1 MSRAAP
7 ASAPVADDANG
18 PMLADTVFGDQ
29 LSEYVRAG
37 YQALYVPTSE
47 EKRVE
52 KEVVRTA
59 KKLQMSVFTWD
70 HFEGFQL
77 SGEGQAVPQEFANDK
92 YRDPATAL
100 RALSDAKWPNKCI
113 FVMRDLPDFFVNPV
127 VRRAFR
133 SIVESV
139 RLNNERRR
147 CPMVITSPSLD
158 IHKNLRSCMTV
169 LEFSL
174 PDEGKL
180 QNVFN
185 YVRESA
191 SLGTNDPSKTAC
203 SDDLRDAIVAN
214 LLGLTAAEA
223 ENTLSKCLVRY
234 KGFTP
239 DMLKLIKDEKAQ
251 IIRKGEVLTYIH
263 EEVVASRNE
272 IGGYDNFLEFVGRR
286 ALAYGRDARAARL
299 DYPKGA
305 VLLGVPGTGKSMVA
319 LATGRL
325 LNLPVYIMDVG
336 AVFGSLVGESE
347 ARMRDA
353 IRQISAQQ
361 GCVLLIDEADKAWG
375 NAHDGRGDSGV
386 TQRVFG
392 QLLSWLASKQDR
404 TFVIMT
410 MNRTKGIPPEF
421 LRSGRFD
428 AVFFVD
434 VPSRDDRRQILNI
447 HLAKRGDKMEEL
459 PLTAADW
466 DAVLEKTENWVGSE
480 IEELVKESRFIAF
493 ERYKSGE
500 RAGTDP
506 TKAASPTLVDFLQ
519 AAENI
524 IPLTTL
530 AKEDVETIRDFCR
543 ERARPASR
551 PVVVSAPPRRRPTVT
566 GPQPIVQ

>member
-1 MSRAAP
+1 MP
-7 ASAPVADDANG
+7 
-18 PMLADTVFGDQ
+18 
-29 LSEYVRAG
+29 SEF
-37 YQALYVPTSE
+37 SNE
-47 EKRVE
+47 
-52 KEVVRTA
+52 
-59 KKLQMSVFTWD
+59 
-70 HFEGFQL
+70 
-77 SGEGQAVPQEFANDK
+77 K
-92 YRDPATAL
+92 YRDAASAL
-100 RALSDAKWPNKCI
+100 RALADAKWPSKCI

-133 SIVESV
+133 SLTESV
-139 RLNNERRR
+139 RLNNEKRR
-147 CPMVITSPSLD
+147 CPVVVTSPSLE

-174 PDEGKL
+174 PDEGML
-180 QNVFN
+180 RAVFD

-191 SLGTNDPSKTAC
+191 SLGTPDSSKTQC
-203 SDDLRDAIVAN
+203 SEELRDAIVAN

-223 ENTLSKCLVRY
+223 ENTLSKCLVRH

-263 EEVVASRNE
+263 EEVVANRSE
-272 IGGYDNFLEFVGRR
+272 IGGYENFLEFVGRR
-286 ALAYGRDARAARL
+286 ALAYGRDARTARL

-434 VPSRDDRRQILNI
+434 VPVKEERQQILKI
-447 HLAKRGDKMEEL
+447 HLAKRGHKMEDL
-459 PLTAADW
+459 PLSSADW
-466 DAVLEKTENWVGSE
+466 GTLLDRTDQWVGSE
-480 IEELVKESRFIAF
+480 IEELVKEARFIAF
-493 ERYKSGE
+493 EQVKRGL
-500 RAGTDP
+500 RQVADP
-506 TKAASPTLVDFLQ
+506 THAATPRLEDFIQAAS
-519 AAENI
+519 NI
-524 IPLTTL
+524 IPLTKL
-530 AKEDVETIRDFCR
+530 AAEDVAAIREFCK
-543 ERARPASR
+543 ERARPASNPAGTVTAPPKRNR
-551 PVVVSAPPRRRPTVT
+551 PVATGVT
-566 GPQPIVQ
+566 PVAQ